1 MEVRRYLT
9 TAGRNVLGEWLAK
22 LADRNAKA
30 RIADRIDRLSQGNP
44 GDCKA
49 RAEGYLSY
57 ASVGDLVIESTTR

>member
-9 TAGRNVLGEWLAK
+9 AAGRNVFSEWLAE

-30 RIADRIDRLSQGNP
+30 RIANRIDRLSRGNP

-49 RAEGYLSY
+49 LGGGLFELRI
-57 ASVGDLVIESTTR
+57 DWDRVIESITR